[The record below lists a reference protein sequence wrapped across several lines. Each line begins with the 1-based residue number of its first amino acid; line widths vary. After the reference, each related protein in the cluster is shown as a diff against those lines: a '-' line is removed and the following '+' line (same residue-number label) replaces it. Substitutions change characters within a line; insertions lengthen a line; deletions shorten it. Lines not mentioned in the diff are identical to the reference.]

1 MKRIIICGGVFA
13 AILLSLSALTSCEDI
28 DEVPP
33 MKDSSTGKTY
43 KIPDPEV
50 MDAGDRSV
58 YDSIKDEYDR
68 STGHSQSGQ

>member
-1 MKRIIICGGVFA
+1 
-13 AILLSLSALTSCEDI
+13 
-28 DEVPP
+28 